1 VSDFVRH
8 LERTFQIAHGRDVM
22 SAELGT
28 PSCTI
33 SCSYDI
39 LKAPAVSG
47 TQSYKELYLA
57 SKDEEKREAEQQ
69 QHHQRHHYLQP
80 AGVTSVAVLNTWP
93 KTVRSGRRRAQAS
106 PRDWQNPHLR
116 LT

>member
-1 VSDFVRH
+1 MGELDD
-8 LERTFQIAHGRDVM
+8 DVEVVLTAVPG
-22 SAELGT
+22 SATGDTLVLL
-28 PSCTI
+28 P
-33 SCSYDI
+33 
-39 LKAPAVSG
+39 
-47 TQSYKELYLA
+47 
-57 SKDEEKREAEQQ
+57 KDEEKREAEQQ